1 MGEDIVSLIKCKVV
15 KMFSVFTPVD
25 VTESEC
31 KQKKGRKSSKS
42 DIKSSQS
49 DSGVLKHPT
58 HLAKSQM
65 THRLPLSTSAKEYAG
80 ILCRHSMPAS

>member
-65 THRLPLSTSAKEYAG
+65 TYQSYHFVGNRN
-80 ILCRHSMPAS
+80 